1 MIRYFQRGVFIMIK
15 VEELKQSFQLVDIS
29 SETNLDDD
37 DRTDLI
43 ENYGLTNEVL
53 DYADD
58 VNERARLEFDESNQ
72 IWLVVYYVQNEIK
85 SSPSESTRPIA
96 LVLKD
101 NKLFLFTNKYTH
113 YVHDYVKSADGHF
126 KNDIEDRI
134 WALIF
139 YAFDRISDDYSD
151 TINDINL
158 QRNKIQDHIERRKT
172 SYEQIINLANLQDMM
187 IYIST
192 AINNDYSVAR
202 QIDAIANSKA
212 ETVNLTNKTKER
224 LHDSVVEI
232 EQLKDESD
240 LASDIIDRVSNTSN
254 NILNNQMNNTM
265 KVLTIYTIVLS
276 VPTIISGFYGMNM
289 KLPVADKQWSWIF
302 SIIVTIGMIIF
313 VLWDLH
319 RRNSL

>member
-1 MIRYFQRGVFIMIK
+1 MIK
-15 VEELKQSFQLVDIS
+15 TEQLQQNFKLVDIAS
-29 SETNLDDD
+29 KTNLNDD
-37 DRTDLI
+37 DRTNLI
-43 ENYGLTNEVL
+43 ENFELTNEVL

-58 VNERARLEFDESNQ
+58 VNERARLEFDEDNQ

-96 LVLKD
+96 LVIKD
-101 NKLFLFTNKYTH
+101 DNLFLFTNKYTH
-113 YVHDYVKSADGHF
+113 YVYDYIKNADTHYGTNI
-126 KNDIEDRI
+126 KDRI
-134 WALIF
+134 WTLIF
-139 YAFDRISDDYSD
+139 YAFDSISDDFSD
-151 TINDINL
+151 TINEINVK
-158 QRNKIQDHIERRKT
+158 RNKIQEHIEKRKT
-172 SYEQIINLANLQDMM
+172 SYKQIISLSNLQDMM
-187 IYIST
+187 IYAST
-192 AINNDYSVAR
+192 AINSDYSVAR
-202 QIDAIANSKA
+202 QIDTIANSKV
-212 ETVNLTNKTKER
+212 ETVNLTARTKER

-232 EQLKDESD
+232 EQLKDEAD
-240 LASDIIDRVSNTSN
+240 LASDIIDRVANTSN

-302 SIIVTIGMIIF
+302 SIVITIAMIIF